1 MKEDVINAVLQFFT
15 TGWMLPSY
23 NTNIIV
29 MIPKALNADT
39 VNQFRPIPLA
49 NFMFKN
55 VSKILAD
62 ILAII
67 MPRLISHEHKGFIR
81 GRNIKDCICT
91 TYEAINLLH
100 KKAFGGN
107 ITFKIDISKAFDT
120 LDWSFLLR
128 VLKAFGFNTK
138 IYEMIKGILPMV
150 RLGKCTKSFTK

>member
-1 MKEDVINAVLQFFT
+1 LERYSLFTTSVEPCTCDFTHQFGAFFFQTYWSIMKEDVINAVLQFFS

-39 VNQFRPIPLA
+39 VNQFRPIALA

-55 VSKILAD
+55 VCKILAD

-100 KKAFGGN
+100 KKPFGGN

-120 LDWSFLLR
+120 SD
-128 VLKAFGFNTK
+128 
-138 IYEMIKGILPMV
+138 
-150 RLGKCTKSFTK
+150 

>member
-120 LDWSFLLR
+120 LD
-128 VLKAFGFNTK
+128 
-138 IYEMIKGILPMV
+138 
-150 RLGKCTKSFTK
+150 